1 MDSFLGLLAT
11 SLSTIGALLMALANW
26 PGYLKEEEHR
36 TYAVLMVTG
45 IFLVFG
51 GFMVYA
57 GDWLHRAYGVQGLQQ
72 LGYVIL
78 ANIVVWGV
86 GSTIIKKRKKAR

>member
-1 MDSFLGLLAT
+1 MDSVFGLLAA

-57 GDWLHRAYGVQGLQQ
+57 GGWLHRAYGVQGLQQ

-78 ANIVVWGV
+78 ANIVVAAV
-86 GSTIIKKRKKAR
+86 MTAVMKKRKAH

>member
-1 MDSFLGLLAT
+1 
-11 SLSTIGALLMALANW
+11 MALANW
-26 PGYLKEEEHR
+26 PGYLKEEDRR

-57 GDWLHRAYGVQGLQQ
+57 GNWLHRAYGVQGLRQ
-72 LGYVIL
+72 LGYLVL
-78 ANIVVWGV
+78 ANIVVGGV
-86 GSTIIKKRKKAR
+86 GTIIIRKRRKAR